1 MSKFQKKLSFFARWK
16 YRRFKIFSKFIS
28 QIHDEDIN
36 FTVRLHPAFKLE
48 ELKKKYNLFLKYP
61 RIYLFSSKKN
71 INKDFEK
78 SNWVVYRGSG
88 AAIFAIQNGLRPIY
102 LKSPKESLS
111 IDPLNNISNGKK
123 IISTYSDL
131 INIINF
137 DRSCP

>member
-1 MSKFQKKLSFFARWK
+1 M
-16 YRRFKIFSKFIS
+16 
-28 QIHDEDIN
+28 
-36 FTVRLHPAFKLE
+36 
-48 ELKKKYNLFLKYP
+48 KYP
-61 RIYLFSSKKN
+61 KNISFSSQKN

-137 DRSCP
+137 DRSLSIKEFNNQLDEIKRYGLEFFEPLNFPKILSKVKKIYEKK